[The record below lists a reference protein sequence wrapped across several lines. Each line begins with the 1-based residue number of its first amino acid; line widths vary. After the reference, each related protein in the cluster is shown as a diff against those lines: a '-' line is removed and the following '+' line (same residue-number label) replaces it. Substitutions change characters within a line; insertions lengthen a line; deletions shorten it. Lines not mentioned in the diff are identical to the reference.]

1 MPRRK
6 RTQQTHA
13 LMHGKTELLHGDHT
27 SISIIYGNLTGQN
40 PVSPGYMEMMNKE
53 LGITIDPSKL
63 WIGKK
68 A

>member
-1 MPRRK
+1 MDK
-6 RTQQTHA
+6 I
-13 LMHGKTELLHGDHT
+13 ELLRGDHA
-27 SISIIYGNLTGQN
+27 SISIIYRNLTGQN

-68 A
+68 T

>member
-1 MPRRK
+1 
-6 RTQQTHA
+6 
-13 LMHGKTELLHGDHT
+13 MHGKTELLHGDHT
-27 SISIIYGNLTGQN
+27 SISIIYRNLTGQN

>member
-1 MPRRK
+1 
-6 RTQQTHA
+6 
-13 LMHGKTELLHGDHT
+13 MHDKTELLHGDHA
-27 SISIIYGNLTGQN
+27 SISIIYRNLTGQN

-68 A
+68 T

>member
-1 MPRRK
+1 MPRHK
-6 RTQQTHA
+6 RTKDTHA
-13 LMHGKTELLHGDHT
+13 LMHGKTELFNGDHT
-27 SISIIYGNLTGQN
+27 SISIIYRNLTGQN

-68 A
+68 T

>member
-6 RTQQTHA
+6 RNKHTHA
-13 LMHGKTELLHGDHT
+13 LMHGKVELLCGDHA
-27 SISIIYGNLTGQN
+27 SILIIYRNLTGQN
-40 PVSPGYMEMMNKE
+40 PVSPGYMEMMNEE

-68 A
+68 T